1 MKRTAFIIS
10 LACILAGCN
19 SGVEVK
25 PEVSGTFV
33 SACAADAPQST
44 DGTKAYLNESQYRF
58 YWAAGDAI
66 SVVTGSENKKFTLTE
81 GANTA
86 NAGFYCP
93 GDVASGRHYA
103 VYPYDKANS
112 IVGSDLKIT
121 YPNVLKYD
129 AAHHCAG
136 PNTMLAVNAGG
147 LDFHFSN
154 ACSII
159 RLALTGSDRL
169 SEIEITSIEGT
180 PLSGDAIVSFSAS
193 GEPEITMT
201 DGDPKVKVDFGSE
214 GFQLT
219 DAVQYIYVSLPPA
232 RLSKGVK
239 VLFVSD
245 DYTTVNKSVSSAT
258 LSRSLML
265 EMVPLALSSDGFIDL
280 SVKCS
285 DEQGLDVSQTA
296 NCYIVREAGKH
307 KFPAMTKGNSL
318 ESIGTPAKAVVVWET
333 FNSEVQPAKGSLVR
347 SNLEY
352 KDGYVSFIVPTPYR
366 NGNALVAVTD
376 DAGKILWSWHL
387 WFTEAEFKTTSFSGY
402 HMMDRNLGAF
412 SANPEDG
419 VATFGLLYQW
429 GRKDP
434 FPGNANATVSTPMAL
449 AGTAVTLTSRSATT
463 GTVEYT
469 VQNPATYINVSN
481 SDWLVESDDT
491 LWDVDKT
498 KYDPCPPGY
507 GIPGRDWTTGFTSTK
522 VPWVAGTAANGR
534 QHKTSGVWF
543 PAAGKYSYT
552 SSSAK
557 LSETVKQA
565 GTQGRIWSA
574 TPEEG
579 GTTSYGFGFDSSS
592 ISSSAGYSR
601 CCAYSVRCVK
611 EI

>member
-19 SGVEVK
+19 SGVEDT
-25 PEVSGTFV
+25 PEIHGTFI
-33 SACAADAPQST
+33 SACAADAPQSS
-44 DGTKAYLNESQYRF
+44 DGTKAYLNESEYRY
-58 YWAAGDAI
+58 YWASGDAI
-66 SVVTGSENKKFTLTE
+66 SVLTGSENKKFTLTE
-81 GANTA
+81 GANTP

-93 GDVASGRHYA
+93 GDVAIGLHYA
-103 VYPYDKANS
+103 VYPYDRSNS
-112 IVGSDLKIT
+112 IVGSDLKIS
-121 YPNVLKYD
+121 YPTVLKYD

-136 PNTMLAVNAGG
+136 ANTMLAVNATG
-147 LDFHFSN
+147 LDFRFIN

-159 RLALTGSDRL
+159 RLALTGTDKI
-169 SEIEITSIEGT
+169 SEIEINSIEGT
-180 PLSGDAIVSFSAS
+180 PLSGDAIVNFNES
-193 GEPEITMT
+193 GEPEVTMT
-201 DGDPKVKVDFGSE
+201 DGDPKVKIDFGSE

-219 DAVQYIYVSLPPA
+219 DEVQYVYVSLPPA
-232 RLSKGVK
+232 RLEKGVK
-239 VLFVSD
+239 ILFVAD
-245 DYTTVNKSVSSAT
+245 GYMTVNKSVSSAT

-265 EMVPLALSSDGFIDL
+265 DMVPLELPSDNFIDL

-285 DEQGLDVSQTA
+285 EENGLDISQTA
-296 NCYIVREAGKH
+296 NCYVVREAGKH

-333 FNSEVQPAKGSLVR
+333 FNTVIQPPKGSLVR
-347 SNLEY
+347 TNLEY
-352 KDGYVSFIVPTPYR
+352 KNGYVCFDVPAPVKS
-366 NGNALVAVTD
+366 GNALVAVTD
-376 DAGKILWSWHL
+376 AAGKILWSWHL
-387 WFTEAEFKTTSFSGY
+387 WFTEDKFRTTSFSGY
-402 HMMDRNLGAF
+402 HMMDRNLGAS
-412 SANPEDG
+412 SANAEDG

-434 FPGNANATVSTPMAL
+434 FPGNAQATVSTPMAL
-449 AGTAVTLTSRSATT
+449 AGTAITLKSRTETT

-469 VQNPATYINVSN
+469 IQNPATYINVSN
-481 SDWLVESDDT
+481 SDWLAESDDT

-507 GIPGRDWTTGFTSTK
+507 SIPGRDWTSGFTSTK

-552 SSSAK
+552 SSTAK
-557 LSETVKQA
+557 LAETVKQA
-565 GTQGRIWSA
+565 GTEGRIWSA

-579 GTTSYGFGFDSSS
+579 GTTSYGFGFNSSS
-592 ISSSAGYSR
+592 LSASSGYSR
-601 CCAYSVRCVK
+601 ACAYSVRCVK